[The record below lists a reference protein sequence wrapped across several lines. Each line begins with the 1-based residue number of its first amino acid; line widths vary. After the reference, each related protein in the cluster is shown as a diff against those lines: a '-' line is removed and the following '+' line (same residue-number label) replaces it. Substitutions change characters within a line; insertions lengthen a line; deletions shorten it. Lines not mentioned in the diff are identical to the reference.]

1 MSVNQ
6 GRQNEKVKPAMQETE
21 VYYLQTQRDY
31 GYGQEADRKQ
41 EVQPVCVGVE
51 TLGKYDFI
59 KVPGIVA

>member
-1 MSVNQ
+1 
-6 GRQNEKVKPAMQETE
+6 MQETE